1 MVNGFSGF
9 ESEIVMKR
17 ICVFCGS
24 SAGSRPE
31 YSRAAVELGEERVRS
46 DIALVYGG
54 GRVGLMGK
62 IAQTVLKNG
71 GEVTGVI
78 PKALAEREVA
88 YTNLTDLRV
97 VNSMHERKAL
107 MAELSEGFIALPGG
121 LGTIEEL
128 FEVLTWGQLGI
139 HNKPCGL
146 LNIEGYFNKLIEF
159 VDHSVREK
167 FIAEEHR
174 NMILTDTSAA
184 GILRQFK
191 EYQPTWIDK
200 AEFALKQRTVN

>member
-1 MVNGFSGF
+1 
-9 ESEIVMKR
+9 MKR

-24 SAGSRPE
+24 SAGLRPE
-31 YSRAAVELGEERVRS
+31 YSRAAVELGEELVRN

-62 IAQTVLKNG
+62 IAQTVLENG

-78 PKALAEREVA
+78 PKVLAEREVA
-88 YTNLTDLRV
+88 YTELIDLRIV
-97 VNSMHERKAL
+97 SSMHERKAL

-128 FEVLTWGQLGI
+128 FEVLTWGQLSI
-139 HNKPCGL
+139 HHKPCGL

-167 FIAEEHR
+167 FIAKEHR
-174 NMILTDTSAA
+174 NMIITDNSAA
-184 GILRQFK
+184 GILRQFN
-191 EYQPTWIDK
+191 EYQAPEIDK
-200 AEFALKQRTVN
+200 AEMALRQGTVN